1 MKAKLWLSIVMIAVL
16 LINLVGCKKADD
28 EEAVKVKSEAEYKIQ
43 ADKEITEINMEE
55 ELDKIEAEMKADTE
69 N

>member
-28 EEAVKVKSEAEYKIQ
+28 EEVKSQAEYKTQ
-43 ADKEITEINMEE
+43 ADKEITERNMEE
-55 ELDKIEAEMKADTE
+55 ELSKIEAEMNADAE